1 MNHQANIA
9 ITMED
14 EDQVEQHYEDE
25 AYGKDVNEEINYE
38 DISES
43 LVIQR
48 ILLNEKQEDS
58 QKHHIFKP
66 GLVAKRRYAILL
78 LIVVV

>member
-48 ILLNEKQEDS
+48 ILLNEK
-58 QKHHIFKP
+58 
-66 GLVAKRRYAILL
+66 
-78 LIVVV
+78 